1 MKVFVDV
8 FLALVVVAGLGGAP
22 QASVSSAPPQ
32 QAQYGCTVAADQSG
46 GFVLQCGLGATG
58 TAYVCMPSGDG
69 NAFAVTCTV
78 APAPTP
84 TATPLPPTATP
95 VPATATPLPPTP
107 TAAPPTATPGMDM
120 IDMLWHAPGAHGD
133 RPFHEHGDAP
143 PAWLTDAGITPMFTH
158 QGGTVG
164 ENIPYWKHTG
174 FKSFTGT
181 FNGQAWYA
189 ILHQDFNPAGRA
201 SRFHSY
207 QLWVKD
213 STGAISHIS
222 GWNDFGVGN
231 NAGPQVVETCGQDS
245 GIRPIMLVTKP
256 GCPVRF
262 ENWYGATYGLV
273 DWGQNTNPNYYAG
286 GDPADPSTWQNTG
299 YVRNGQRR
307 VEFAVYASRFPQRG
321 VFWTDQ
327 FGRRVTGPN
336 DAKCGTQFAVGGKTY
351 TLLCIEQIVQS
362 TMGEMKFPGNSIQ
375 GDWTVPGLQ
384 FPN

>member
-1 MKVFVDV
+1 
-8 FLALVVVAGLGGAP
+8 
-22 QASVSSAPPQ
+22 
-32 QAQYGCTVAADQSG
+32 
-46 GFVLQCGLGATG
+46 
-58 TAYVCMPSGDG
+58 
-69 NAFAVTCTV
+69 
-78 APAPTP
+78 
-84 TATPLPPTATP
+84 
-95 VPATATPLPPTP
+95 
-107 TAAPPTATPGMDM
+107 MDM
-120 IDMLWHAPGAHGD
+120 ADMMWHAPGAHGD
-133 RPFHEHGDAP
+133 RPFHEHGAKP
-143 PAWLTDAGITPMFTH
+143 PQWLTDTGVTPMFTH

-174 FKSFTGT
+174 FKAFEGT
-181 FNGQAWYA
+181 FNGQQWYA

-213 STGAISHIS
+213 ATGAISHIS

-231 NAGPQVVETCGQDS
+231 STGPQVVETCGQDS

-256 GCPVRF
+256 GCPIRY

-286 GDPADPSTWQNTG
+286 GDPADPSTWLNTG

-321 VFWTDQ
+321 TFWTDQ
-327 FGRRVTGPN
+327 FGRRVTGAT
-336 DAKCGTQFAVGGKTY
+336 DAKCGSSFTVGGKAY
-351 TLLCIEQIVQS
+351 AIVCIEQTVQP